1 MGIMSLYAAYIY
13 ISNNIIIIIIVMDN
27 ILLLSMKNIKS

>member
-1 MGIMSLYAAYIY
+1 MGIMGLNAAYIY

-27 ILLLSMKNIKS
+27 ILLMSIHEKH